1 MADEAVPV
9 QVRPGVPLFLF
20 IGAIAQ
26 LGERL
31 FCKQEVNGSI
41 PFSSTSIFFYNY
53 NYVGFHGGVAQLARA
68 SGSYPLGRGFESLRR
83 YQYLDP

>member
-1 MADEAVPV
+1 M
-9 QVRPGVPLFLF
+9 RPCRFKSGPGYHFSF
-20 IGAIAQ
+20 NGAIAQ

>member
-41 PFSSTSIFFYNY
+41 PFSSTSIFFYND
-53 NYVGFHGGVAQLARA
+53 NYVGFMAVWLSWLERA
-68 SGSYPLGRGFESLRR
+68 VHTR
-83 YQYLDP
+83 